1 MDQLTQLLAKVELIA
16 DDIIDS
22 KTQIVH
28 LDAKRQKNR
37 EALNKLRELQA
48 VGDKSLPIQKAWVC
62 VGSMFIKLSSNE
74 TKNLIS
80 DDQLQI
86 DSGIEKFH
94 NELKT
99 KVANLRELEGKPQL
113 TGFNLKPLGKE
124 EILSLKTAFKI

>member
-1 MDQLTQLLAKVELIA
+1 MDQFTQLLTKVELIA

-37 EALNKLRELQA
+37 EALNQLRKLQA
-48 VGDKSLPIQKAWVC
+48 VGDKSWPIKKNWVC

-86 DSGIEKFH
+86 DSCIEKLH
-94 NELKT
+94 IELKT